1 MNKMSKE
8 YCSKQFL
15 GTCDYLKEAKTEFD
29 CLVKVAGN
37 KRAMRSEGLVRELN
51 KLRKEKVV
59 SLNVQAQLE
68 TMISAAKQ
76 IFKEIDAELEAS
88 PQPQDM
94 NVRVS
99 ALKFEQIR
107 EVLYSPVNGKVGNK
121 K

>member
-1 MNKMSKE
+1 MSGKSKE

-15 GTCDYLKEAKTEFD
+15 GTCEYLQEAKVDFD

-68 TMISAAKQ
+68 TMLSAARQ
-76 IFKEIDAELEAS
+76 ILKEIYAEMQKS

-94 NVRVS
+94 NVRFS
-99 ALKFEQIR
+99 ALYLSNLD
-107 EVLYSPVNGKVGNK
+107 EVLNSKVK
-121 K
+121 T